1 MAWCRYI
8 GDSFFIGTHG
18 EEKIKEFNVF
28 NLNIQFAYESSKKGI
43 AFLDRIYT
51 H

>member
-8 GDSFFIGTHG
+8 GDSCFIGTHG
-18 EEKIKEFNVF
+18 EERIKEFNVF

-43 AFLDRIYT
+43 AFLDRIYI